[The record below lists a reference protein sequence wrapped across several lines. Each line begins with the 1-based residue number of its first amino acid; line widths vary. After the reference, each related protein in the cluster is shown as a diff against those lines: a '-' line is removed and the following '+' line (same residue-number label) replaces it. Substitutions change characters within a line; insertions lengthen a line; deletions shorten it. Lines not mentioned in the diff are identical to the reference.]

1 VDFGLVPPCLI
12 SNTNKR
18 NRSMNDLASSRLTRE
33 SAWRRIWRFLRALDE
48 GLRIDEISLLARVT
62 RIERELAKLKER

>member
-1 VDFGLVPPCLI
+1 
-12 SNTNKR
+12 
-18 NRSMNDLASSRLTRE
+18 MNDLASSRLTRE

-62 RIERELAKLKER
+62 RIERELAKLKEG